1 MSESTGATSVSD
13 ERDALVE
20 RLFGAT
26 LAAMDLFSVYLGE
39 KMGFYRALSSSESM
53 TSTQLATAT
62 DAHERYVREWL
73 EQQAVTG
80 LLEVSLNNAEATLR
94 EFRLPPGHIEP
105 LTDPD
110 SLFTMTPLAQILAGC
125 VKPIDQVLDAY
136 RSGGGVPFEAYGTD
150 LIEGQAG
157 STRPMFL
164 HQLTQEWLPAMPDVF
179 KRLTTGEDA
188 RIADIGMGLG
198 LSSIA
203 MAKAFPNVLVDGF
216 DLGEASVA
224 AARDKAE
231 EAGVADR
238 VSFHVRD
245 AGDPELAGRYDLA
258 LAVECIH
265 DMSDPVSTLRSM
277 ARLVGDGGT
286 VFIADERVADI
297 FAAPGDDVE
306 RYMYGFSILHC
317 LPVGM
322 VDQPSVATGTVMRSS
337 TLLQYATEAGYSAA
351 EVLPLEHD
359 FFRFYRLT
367 A

>member
-1 MSESTGATSVSD
+1 MSESIEPTSVFE

-20 RLFGAT
+20 RLFSAS

-39 KMGFYRALSSSESM
+39 KMRYYQALSSGEAM

-80 LLEVSLNNAEATLR
+80 LLEVSHDEADATLR
-94 EFRLPPGHIEP
+94 EFRLPPGHIEQ
-105 LTDPD
+105 LTDSD
-110 SLFTMTPLAQILAGC
+110 SLLTMTPLAQILAGC
-125 VKPIDQVLDAY
+125 VRPIGQVLDAY
-136 RSGGGVPFEAYGTD
+136 RTGGGVPFEAYGTD
-150 LIEGQAG
+150 LIKGQAE
-157 STRPMFL
+157 STRPMFR
-164 HQLTQEWLPAMPDVF
+164 HQLTQEWLSAMPDVF
-179 KRLTTGEDA
+179 ERLTTGEDA

-203 MAKAFPNVLVDGF
+203 MAKAFPNVHVDGF
-216 DLGEASVA
+216 DLDEASVA
-224 AARDKAE
+224 AARANAE

-238 VSFHVRD
+238 GSFHLRD
-245 AGDPELAGRYDLA
+245 AGDPELADRYDLA

-277 ARLVGDGGT
+277 ARLVGNGGT

-297 FAAPGDDVE
+297 FTAPGDDVE

-322 VDQPSVATGTVMRSS
+322 VEQPSVATGTVMRSS
-337 TLLQYATEAGYSAA
+337 TLLQYATEAGFSTA